1 MELQLKLNQFE
12 GPLDLL
18 LHLLD
23 KDKIDI
29 KDIFVS
35 DITEQYLAYIA
46 GIEEFDMENAS
57 EFLTVAAHLLEIKSR
72 SLLPKPA
79 PLEEGEEDPE
89 AALIR
94 RLTEYKMYKEAGEK
108 LHSMEEE
115 TLKIYYKLPE
125 EIHLQERIEL
135 NEMKL
140 DSLMAAF
147 NDVLKRFESKTV
159 KKQREIKRD
168 AYTVKGKMAYIR
180 RRLSSKKKMSF
191 FEMFEDDGNK
201 SEVVTTFAAMLELWK
216 NRYLLLEQKETF
228 GDITVS
234 LNMEAK
240 ETEAKA
246 ASFDEEENYGI
257 E

>member
-35 DITEQYLAYIA
+35 DITEQYLAYISD
-46 GIEEFDMENAS
+46 INEFDMENAS

-89 AALIR
+89 QALIR

-108 LHSMEEE
+108 LHNLEEE
-115 TLKIYYKLPE
+115 NLKVYYKLPE
-125 EIHLQERIEL
+125 EINMQERIEL
-135 NEMKL
+135 EDMKL
-140 DSLMAAF
+140 DALMAAF
-147 NDVLKRFESKTV
+147 GEVLKRFENKTV

-168 AYTVKGKMAYIR
+168 AYTVKGKMSFIR
-180 RRLSSKKKMSF
+180 RKLSSKKEMSF
-191 FEMFEDDGNK
+191 FDMFEDDGNK

-216 NRYLLLEQKETF
+216 NRFLKLEQKENF
-228 GDITVS
+228 GDITVR
-234 LNMEAK
+234 LNLEANDK
-240 ETEAKA
+240 PIVTE
-246 ASFDEEENYGI
+246 DEFSEFE
-257 E
+257 

>member
-35 DITEQYLAYIA
+35 DITEQYLKYIENIA
-46 GIEEFDMENAS
+46 EFDMENAS

-89 AALIR
+89 QALIR

-108 LHSMEEE
+108 LHDMEEE
-115 TLKIYYKLPE
+115 NLKVYYKLPE
-125 EIHLQERIEL
+125 EINMQQRIEL
-135 NEMKL
+135 EDMKL
-140 DSLMAAF
+140 DALMEAF
-147 NDVLKRFESKTV
+147 GEVLKRFENKTV
-159 KKQREIKRD
+159 KKQREIRRD
-168 AYTVKGKMAYIR
+168 TYTVKGKMAYIR
-180 RRLSSKKKMSF
+180 RRLSSKKEMSF
-191 FEMFEDDGNK
+191 FDMFEDDGNK

-216 NRYLLLEQKETF
+216 NRYLKLTQKENF
-228 GDITVS
+228 GDILVK
-234 LNMEAK
+234 LNLEADNK
-240 ETEAKA
+240 PDIT
-246 ASFDEEENYGI
+246 EEETS
-257 E
+257 EFE